1 VQQVVSKSFNFIEY
15 FLDFI
20 FNFPKPS
27 FAPDGF
33 GIGTGIAEIRAER
46 NGQGNGRVYS
56 ITFEANDGR
65 N

>member
-1 VQQVVSKSFNFIEY
+1 LNI
-15 FLDFI
+15 FLILFSISTNRDE
-20 FNFPKPS
+20 PVDDDPS

-46 NGQGNGRVYS
+46 NGQGNGRTYS